1 MKNQPRLAITAI
13 LAAAVLAGIFAMVT
27 TSIKINAEEDYGAS
41 SETETE
47 HKNKQSAAA
56 SGLNVDVHNCI
67 ENNIDVIETEP
78 FSQGNTNPDC
88 SDIIIPISPSP

>member
-27 TSIKINAEEDYGAS
+27 TSIKINAEEDYGDS
-41 SETETE
+41 NEQ
-47 HKNKQSAAA
+47 KGKQSAAA

-67 ENNIDVIETEP
+67 ENNIDSRNDA
-78 FSQGNTNPDC
+78 FLLGNTNPDC
-88 SDIIIPISPSP
+88 SDFNIPIPPSP